1 MLNLNINLLSKKW
14 LIIGGG
20 IVATRRVRKI
30 LNENGIVRLISPM
43 TTKLL
48 DKMEKNNKNLKIIK
62 RKFRKSDI
70 QNQDF
75 LLACTDDKKLNKEI
89 AKIGKNKKIL
99 VCNASDKNDNDFSFT
114 STIKV
119 NKNIKINFSTDGKNA
134 GFTKLLRITLEKDFK
149 KKIIALHKK
158 VK

>member
-48 DKMEKNNKNLKIIK
+48 DKMEKNNKNLKI
-62 RKFRKSDI
+62 
-70 QNQDF
+70 
-75 LLACTDDKKLNKEI
+75 
-89 AKIGKNKKIL
+89 
-99 VCNASDKNDNDFSFT
+99 
-114 STIKV
+114 
-119 NKNIKINFSTDGKNA
+119 
-134 GFTKLLRITLEKDFK
+134 
-149 KKIIALHKK
+149 
-158 VK
+158 